1 MFNELDLRHLI
12 VTSIQLSKNS
22 VTYWIQWN
30 LYKADTIGAKKMCP
44 FYRDVR
50 LIEIVS
56 RIV

>member
-30 LYKADTIGAKKMCP
+30 LYKADTIGAKKC
-44 FYRDVR
+44 VR
-50 LIEIVS
+50 FIEMS
-56 RIV
+56 A